1 MDTYLFRSIYLEK
14 KRNNNKDQE
23 VILCNFF
30 RC

>member
-14 KRNNNKDQE
+14 KNNNKDQE